1 MPEAHAQVRGP
12 CSRVDREMPPPTS
25 SSLPDAGVGHDDIT
39 SPAEPPTR
47 QPALMTFR
55 CVAVPDIAWRL
66 PSEKAKGV
74 VLAERLHHA
83 RGHDEHQHQHEQ
95 HPGGRLDAP
104 VRPHVARRARSEL
117 GEAACGVQRARAS
130 RGGVPRCA
138 HATAGARAHLP
149 SSGRSPCATAVFQ
162 AARCAWPAARAFE
175 VVAGGA
181 AAGWPSC
188 STISPNPCWYLT
200 GLASTKGGRRNL
212 LRSSVRPPGLMTT
225 RPPVWKPLD
234 ILTCS
239 SLSPASTAI
248 DVIRVRASTAAL
260 G

>member
-117 GEAACGVQRARAS
+117 GEAAEQRSLAMRDRRVPGSALRMACRES
-130 RGGVPRCA
+130 VRGGGGRRRGRLAQLQHDLAQPVLVLDR
-138 HATAGARAHLP
+138 AGEHEGRAQELVALL
-149 SSGRSPCATAVFQ
+149 RQ
-162 AARCAWPAARAFE
+162 AARVDDDPTTGVEAARHLDLQLA
-175 VVAGGA
+175 VARLDGNRCDTRPRLNGGA
-181 AAGWPSC
+181 RIAHAL
-188 STISPNPCWYLT
+188 N
-200 GLASTKGGRRNL
+200 
-212 LRSSVRPPGLMTT
+212 T
-225 RPPVWKPLD
+225 RARDAK
-234 ILTCS
+234 
-239 SLSPASTAI
+239 
-248 DVIRVRASTAAL
+248 
-260 G
+260 